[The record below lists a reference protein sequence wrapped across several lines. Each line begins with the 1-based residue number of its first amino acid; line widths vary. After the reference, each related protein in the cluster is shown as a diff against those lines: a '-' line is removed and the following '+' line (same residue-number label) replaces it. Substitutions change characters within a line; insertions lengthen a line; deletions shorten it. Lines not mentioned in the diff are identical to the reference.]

1 MIYITRSEE
10 MAYNENKNQ
19 WYLYSNKDKKNEKIK
34 MNLDEI
40 ENYNPIVFLYQKMEK
55 KIKLDEAIIEY
66 VELQNEIEN
75 FGKNQ
80 VKQLYLV
87 PKKFFD
93 EILELVDINPD
104 NLSNKKGQIKSIKQ
118 KIEEKKMN

>member
-1 MIYITRSEE
+1 MV
-10 MAYNENKNQ
+10 YNENNTQ
-19 WYLYSNKDKKNEKIK
+19 WYLYSNKDKKNEKIV
-34 MNLDEI
+34 MDQDEI

-104 NLSNKKGQIKSIKQ
+104 NLSNKKGQIKNVKQ